1 MSLIAATGYFFCL
14 ETKEAK
20 IQVNPNAS
28 LPHGAFA
35 LQNGQ
40 NLGWKVL
47 RLASPRLACASV
59 KNSYALPYRTGLH
72 RSARFRLKLAD

>member
-1 MSLIAATGYFFCL
+1 LSRFVSLIAATGYFFCL

-28 LPHGAFA
+28 LPHGAFT

-40 NLGWKVL
+40 NLSWNL
-47 RLASPRLACASV
+47 LLHASPL
-59 KNSYALPYRTGLH
+59 NPTLQ
-72 RSARFRLKLAD
+72 